1 MGKPR
6 ALAIYQTRNS
16 LAEWV
21 NQTRQYFLNRPRT
34 VGPHSWAD
42 LTRSSWRLADP
53 VSQYWPKV
61 SILSQNSD
69 NQSRVKL
76 NSKKVH

>member
-6 ALAIYQTRNS
+6 ALAIYQNRNS

-34 VGPHSWAD
+34 GHPLGAGLVWREEMSHSWAD
-42 LTRSSWRLADP
+42 LTRSS
-53 VSQYWPKV
+53 
-61 SILSQNSD
+61 
-69 NQSRVKL
+69 
-76 NSKKVH
+76 